1 MTEKDYNPNMK
12 ENKAMNKQK
21 AVSKQIITKAPETKK
36 NNEENSSKLRQITE
50 NVEDKTKKTEIE
62 KTKSKNISKK
72 TQAEVN
78 CMSVPISTKQAMA
91 ICKFIKYKRI
101 DKAIADLKEVIKH
114 KKIVPMRGEI
124 PHRHGE
130 GVMSGRYPL
139 FASQNFITILKGLK
153 GNANVNGI
161 EEPVIAEAVANFAP
175 RPFGRF
181 GSVQRRRTHIRII
194 ARNKKQGGEK

>member
-21 AVSKQIITKAPETKK
+21 AVSKQVIAKTSETKK
-36 NNEENSSKLRQITE
+36 TTE
-50 NVEDKTKKTEIE
+50 VIEDKTKKTEIE
-62 KTKSKNISKK
+62 KTKSKNIPKK

-101 DKAIADLKEVIKH
+101 DKAIADLKDVIKL

-153 GNANVNGI
+153 GNASVNGI

-194 ARNKKQGGEK
+194 ARNKKQGGKK